1 MSGDR
6 SFSFVGPDSWIDC
19 QAAPSVL
26 KSLLVTGITVALKV
40 ADMAAFMSSVGG
52 MRRFSSMS
60 PPRQIKGMI
69 GQPHPWEHVDIT
81 CHKFESREGC
91 FAGVS
96 MLGLQLFLGQGK
108 HQEGDPSLRR

>member
-1 MSGDR
+1 MCGDR

-52 MRRFSSMS
+52 MRRFLSMS

-69 GQPHPWEHVDIT
+69 GQPQDLPVSLFILGNMSTSHVI
-81 CHKFESREGC
+81 S
-91 FAGVS
+91 S
-96 MLGLQLFLGQGK
+96 SPGK
-108 HQEGDPSLRR
+108 TAFPE